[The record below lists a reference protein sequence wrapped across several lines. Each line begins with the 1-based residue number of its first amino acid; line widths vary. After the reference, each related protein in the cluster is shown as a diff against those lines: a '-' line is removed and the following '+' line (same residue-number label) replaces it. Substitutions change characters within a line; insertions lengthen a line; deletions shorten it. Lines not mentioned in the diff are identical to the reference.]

1 MGRKKL
7 STQVSRDGR
16 DLLILVFYGSGST
29 RTDVYFKDLAGNAPV
44 QPIVNDTDALFM
56 GEIENG
62 KAILGT
68 NWKAPKWHI
77 YSVDLKNPARD
88 AWKEIVPE
96 SDASFE
102 SARCSAGNFMCN
114 TCATLFRK

>member
-1 MGRKKL
+1 M
-7 STQVSRDGR
+7 
-16 DLLILVFYGSGST
+16 
-29 RTDVYFKDLAGNAPV
+29 
-44 QPIVNDTDALFM
+44 QPIVNDTDSLFM
-56 GEIENG
+56 GEIEDG

-68 NWKAPKWHI
+68 NWKAPKWHV

-102 SARCSAGNFMCN
+102 NAARLAGRFMCSMCG
-114 TCATLFRK
+114 TSFRR